1 VIGKG
6 SRRHVVEA
14 LRERVVWDEQVDS
27 AGVAEALDRAWTLV
41 LPSRNEGM
49 GRVILEAF
57 CRNRP
62 VIGSDVGGIADLV
75 REGENGLLVPPQNPH
90 ALAEALVRML
100 SDRELA
106 ERLGAGAREGVEPLL
121 ATPEEYA
128 RRLREIVDA
137 VVLR

>member
-1 VIGKG
+1 
-6 SRRHVVEA
+6 
-14 LRERVVWDEQVDS
+14 
-27 AGVAEALDRAWTLV
+27 
-41 LPSRNEGM
+41 
-49 GRVILEAF
+49 
-57 CRNRP
+57 
-62 VIGSDVGGIADLV
+62 
-75 REGENGLLVPPQNPH
+75 
-90 ALAEALVRML
+90 ML

>member
-1 VIGKG
+1 
-6 SRRHVVEA
+6 
-14 LRERVVWDEQVDS
+14 
-27 AGVAEALDRAWTLV
+27 
-41 LPSRNEGM
+41 M

-62 VIGSDVGGIADLV
+62 VVGSDVGGIADLV
-75 REGENGLLVPPQNPH
+75 REGENGLLVPPQDPE

-106 ERLGAGAREGVEPLL
+106 ERLGAGARQGVAPLL

-128 RRLREIVDA
+128 RRLREIVDT